1 MREDMLDM
9 RWGDFGLTG
18 IELFADG
25 SINKLKGTMWFDS
38 VYSRHMEFTPSEFI
52 DIFDSNKE
60 SEPRFEVHYYTSQNQ
75 NNLNPSVKIKTEDN
89 GKVHMITTA
98 PLYNIVENTDQLS
111 KIMENVKLVH
121 VDCNSQTNT
130 TSVDLVKKSGSLKE
144 AYLVNSLTL
153 EVINKN
159 KQLTLNKLVENGAKQ
174 ISDTQVQ
181 LDLITLRSW
190 INLSNSFWIWCVHRE
205 IKEEYNDIIISID
218 RNFYK
223 NSFTYNLNNTHIN
236 KLKAWVNKAKMLGIL
251 DGYTLDEEK
260 LTLVKYTGIE
270 KNPLLP
276 PVRIIKDGCFR
287 GNDYVR
293 ELNIPDTV
301 EILDI
306 DFGMNSKIEKI
317 KLGLNTFNCHA
328 DIVNYLKT
336 INSIDLA
343 NVETKL
349 RLNKLIKTIKLR
361 PNTQILFEARYVRE
375 FIYNLK

>member
-1 MREDMLDM
+1 MRKDMIDM
-9 RWGDFGLTG
+9 RKGDFNLTG

-25 SINKLKGTMWFDS
+25 SINKLKGTMNYDS
-38 VYSRHMEFTPSEFI
+38 VYSRRMEFTPEEFI
-52 DIFDSNKE
+52 DIFDNSKE
-60 SEPRFEVHYYTSQNQ
+60 SEPIFKAHYYTAQNQ
-75 NNLNPSVKIKTEDN
+75 NNLTHSVKIKTEDN

-98 PLYNIVENTDQLS
+98 PLYDRVENTDQLS
-111 KIMENVKLVH
+111 RIMENVKLVH

-130 TSVDLVKKSGSLKE
+130 TSVELVKNRGNLKE
-144 AYLVNSLTL
+144 VYLVNSLTL
-153 EVINKN
+153 EAINNN

-181 LDLITLRSW
+181 IDLITLRSW
-190 INLSNSFWIWCVHRE
+190 LSLSNNFWIWCTHRE

-218 RNFYK
+218 NNFYK
-223 NSFTYNLNNTHIN
+223 KSFTYSLNDTHIN
-236 KLKAWVNKAKMLGIL
+236 KLNAWINKAKMIGIL
-251 DGYTLDEEK
+251 DEYTLDEEK
-260 LTLVKYTGIE
+260 LTLVKYKGTE

-301 EILDI
+301 EILDT

-361 PNTQILFEARYVRE
+361 PNTQILFDNRYIRE